1 MANISY
7 IALSHGLLWLI
18 IEKWDKNDK
27 FIVNDIE
34 ILVLVSDVS
43 LLLNMLSTEKIIDL
57 NAYRSKRVSYKE
69 IFFNGWTNQ

>member
-7 IALSHGLLWLI
+7 IALSHGLLWSI

-27 FIVNDIE
+27 FIMNDIE